1 MLFSMICYLFLHYL
15 FVSASHFASVFKSRV
30 KEISYK
36 RTNPGSLSHR
46 RRNWFIMSKKHDWN
60 SSNIIDDVDY
70 HEEDAQAFR
79 KLLGAKDQGEGGD
92 SQSSLN
98 SGYVLRGRIVEITK
112 DFVVIDVGLKSE
124 GLVPISEFT
133 DLSEIALGNEV
144 EAFLDQTEGEDGQ
157 IVLSRDKARRLRQW
171 ENIVHNCTEGSIVT
185 GKVMRKVK
193 GGLMVDIGVEAFLP
207 GSQIDNKRIK
217 NLDEY
222 LDKTYDFKILKI
234 NTDRKNIV
242 VSRRELLEEERMSKK
257 VEMLENFHEGEIR
270 HGIVKNITDFGVFL
284 DVDGVDGL
292 LHITDMTWKRI
303 KHPSEMVALGD
314 KLEVIILHVDKDKG
328 RVALGMKQKE
338 SNPWEE
344 IEKKYPPGT
353 HVKGKIVSL
362 VPYGAFMEIESG
374 IEGLIHV
381 SEMSWTKT
389 INDPSEML
397 KKGDEVEAIVLS
409 VQKDE
414 GKISLG
420 MKQLEKNPWDE
431 VEKKYS
437 IGSSVTAEIRNL
449 TNYGAFVE
457 LEPGIDGLIHI
468 SDLSWIKKVSHPS
481 EVFKKGDKVD
491 AVVLS
496 VDKEN
501 KKITLGVKQL
511 SENPWENTEK
521 MMPVGSLVK
530 GVVTKITAFGA
541 FVELASGLE
550 GLIHVTELSDK
561 PFGKVEEVISKG
573 QEVTAKVIKLDPEH
587 KKISLSIKE
596 YLIEKNKENHDD
608 ILVGEKKKRAP
619 KKKKEKAAEEEEN
632 T

>member
-1 MLFSMICYLFLHYL
+1 
-15 FVSASHFASVFKSRV
+15 
-30 KEISYK
+30 
-36 RTNPGSLSHR
+36 
-46 RRNWFIMSKKHDWN
+46 MSKLKHDWN
-60 SSNIIDDVDY
+60 SSNIIDDVDF
-70 HEEDAQAFR
+70 HEEDAATFK
-79 KLLGAKDQGEGGD
+79 KLLSGQTKPD
-92 SQSSLN
+92 SDSPLASLSS
-98 SGYVLRGRIVEITK
+98 GFVLKGRIVEITK

-124 GLVPISEFT
+124 GLVPIGEFT
-133 DLSEIALGNEV
+133 DPSELILGNIV

-222 LDKTYDFKILKI
+222 LDKIYDFKILKI

-257 VEMLENFHEGEIR
+257 VEMLENFTEGETR
-270 HGIVKNITDFGVFL
+270 RGTVKNITDFGVFL
-284 DVDGVDGL
+284 DIDGVDGL

-303 KHPSEMVALGD
+303 KHPSEMVQIGD
-314 KLEVIILHVDKDKG
+314 ELEVIILHVDREKG

-362 VPYGAFMEIESG
+362 VPYGAFLEIEPG

-389 INDPSEML
+389 INEPSEMV

-420 MKQLEKNPWDE
+420 MKQLENNPWDA
-431 VEKKYS
+431 VEKKYP
-437 IGSSVTAEIRNL
+437 IGSSVSAEIRNL

-491 AVVLS
+491 AVILS
-496 VDKEN
+496 IDKEN

-511 SENPWENTEK
+511 SENPWENIEK
-521 MMPVGSLVK
+521 LMPVGALVK
-530 GVVTKITAFGA
+530 GVVSKITAFGA
-541 FVELASGLE
+541 FVELDSGLE
-550 GLIHVTELSDK
+550 GLIHVTELSDQ

-573 QEVTAKVIKLDPEH
+573 QEVIAKVIKVDPEH
-587 KKISLSIKE
+587 KKLSLSIKE

-608 ILVGEKKKRAP
+608 IVVGEKKKRTT
-619 KKKKEKAAEEEEN
+619 KKKTKEKVAEES
-632 T
+632 